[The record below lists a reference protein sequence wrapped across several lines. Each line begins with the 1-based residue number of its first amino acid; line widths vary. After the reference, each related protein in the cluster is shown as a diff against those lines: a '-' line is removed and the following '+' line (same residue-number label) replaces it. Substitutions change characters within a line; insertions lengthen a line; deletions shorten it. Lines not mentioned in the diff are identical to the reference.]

1 MKQIV
6 ISDNCHLRLKS
17 MMQHKRETYG
27 DVVERLIQ
35 EHEKVVLFELS
46 KGEIKLSPL
55 LTIQIKPPFR
65 IVKRGDKTFS

>member
-46 KGEIKLSPL
+46 KGEIKLSPEEE
-55 LTIQIKPPFR
+55 TFAKPTNTTTASE
-65 IVKRGDKTFS
+65 GY